1 VRILLQ
7 RFALSSVLATLVVIG
22 VLLLMQSL
30 IATARSQ
37 LVTSNDRHFVNF
49 VRVERDESVQRRER
63 KRDRPPEPKSP
74 PPSALQPRLDAVA
87 PVAVDLPVSA
97 PSITTDLDLGGFGIG
112 AGDGNYLPIV
122 KIEPTYPMTA
132 LQRQIEGYCIVEYTV
147 TTTGAVRDVQVIE
160 ADPPDIFNRA
170 SVEAARKFKYKP
182 RIVNG
187 EAIEVVGV
195 RNIFRYQLE
204 RR

>member
-1 VRILLQ
+1 MVI
-7 RFALSSVLATLVVIG
+7 RFAVSSLLAAIVVAG

-30 IATARSQ
+30 IATARNQ
-37 LVTSNDRHFVNF
+37 LVTSPDRHFVNF

-63 KRDRPPEPKSP
+63 KKERPPEPKSP
-74 PPSALQPRLDAVA
+74 PPSTMQPRVDALA
-87 PVAVDLPVSA
+87 PTMVNIAVPMPSTSADLN
-97 PSITTDLDLGGFGIG
+97 LGGFGIG
-112 AGDGNYLPIV
+112 EGDGNYLPIV
-122 KIEPTYPMTA
+122 KIEPAYPMTA
-132 LQRQIEGYCIVEYTV
+132 LQRQIEGFCIVEYTV
-147 TTTGAVRDVQVIE
+147 TTNGSVRDVQVIE

-170 SVEAARKFKYKP
+170 SLDAARKFKYKP

-195 RNIFRYQLE
+195 RNKFIYQLE